1 MTLGLWPMR
10 GDQLMLDDETKAT
23 GGMPVRGEAKRHTV
37 RRPRVDRDGLFLF
50 GRRWAAQTVS
60 IAPDELTALLA
71 GKTIAIDVLGEYVVY
86 VSIRDAADKP
96 RTAHSHVTKTPQ

>member
-1 MTLGLWPMR
+1 
-10 GDQLMLDDETKAT
+10 MLDDETKAT
-23 GGMPVRGEAKRHTV
+23 ASMPLHGEAKRLIV
-37 RRPRVDRDGLFLF
+37 RRLRMDRDGLFLF

-60 IAPDELTALLA
+60 LAPDELTALLA

-96 RTAHSHVTKTPQ
+96 RTTHSPVTKTPQ